1 MIILS
6 DLLAI
11 IENSKDP
18 DIIIFDNTGLFLI
31 RHNLKG
37 YEELKPELLASQVEK
52 IDYVEQNAYKIIVK
66 PIE

>member
-6 DLLAI
+6 DLLSI
-11 IENSKDP
+11 IENVKDP
-18 DIIIFDNTGLFLI
+18 DIVIFDNTGLFLI

-52 IDYVEQNAYKIIVK
+52 IDYEEQNSYKIIIKV
-66 PIE
+66 E

>member
-37 YEELKPELLASQVEK
+37 YEELKPELLVSQVEK